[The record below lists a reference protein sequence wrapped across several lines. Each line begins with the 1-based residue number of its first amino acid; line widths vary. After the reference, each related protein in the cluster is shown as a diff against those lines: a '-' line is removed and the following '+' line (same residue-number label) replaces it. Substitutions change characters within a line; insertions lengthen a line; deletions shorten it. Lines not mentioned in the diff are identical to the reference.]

1 MRRTLL
7 EGSVPVDRIGKGTRG
22 RRSGLAADC
31 QAAAAAATAASSQ
44 QPADS
49 RQQTADSSR
58 QQPADSSQYLGRD
71 EPSSSHIHPMEATS
85 SATLV
90 TVLTPHAAMQ
100 PCQPSC

>member
-31 QAAAAAATAASSQ
+31 QAAAAAAATAASSQ

-49 RQQTADSSR
+49 RQQTADSRQQQTAASR
-58 QQPADSSQYLGRD
+58 Q
-71 EPSSSHIHPMEATS
+71 
-85 SATLV
+85 
-90 TVLTPHAAMQ
+90 
-100 PCQPSC
+100 